1 MGNHLKEGYGV
12 YDESFRGTSHVGM
25 EVSAERELG
34 LLVFGLMVV
43 FVGNL
48 GGV

>member
-25 EVSAERELG
+25 EVQRRGSLG
-34 LLVFGLMVV
+34 CWF
-43 FVGNL
+43 L
-48 GGV
+48 G